1 MISFTPPPP
10 PPTARLTALAAAAM
24 LGFLLLAGPAQAQMP
39 TAEQCNDRRLFTLE
53 KVIFTGDGKMNEDN
67 SDFGHNGIQV
77 NRMAGCPGLAASV
90 LEEVGFCMNV
100 WDTTPCSVSECKSTV
115 AKVVGSRLRP
125 EWVSENLTC
134 GVMLAREVFAS
145 FIVASPHDNGVKDD
159 PTNRLIIALADNPR
173 AHVYF
178 DILDDD

>member
-10 PPTARLTALAAAAM
+10 PARLTALAAAAM

-53 KVIFTGDGKMNEDN
+53 KFIFQGDGTMNEDN
-67 SDFGHNGIQV
+67 SNFGRNGIRV
-77 NRMAGCPGLAASV
+77 HRMAGCPGLDANV

-100 WDTTPCSVSECKSTV
+100 WDTTPCSGNECKSTA
-115 AKVVGSRLRP
+115 AKVVGARIRP
-125 EWVSENLTC
+125 DWGSENLRLRC
-134 GVMLAREVFAS
+134 GVMSAREAFAG
-145 FIVASPHDNGVKDD
+145 FIVGTPHDNGVKDD

-173 AHVYF
+173 EHVYF

>member
-1 MISFTPPPP
+1 
-10 PPTARLTALAAAAM
+10 M

-53 KVIFTGDGKMNEDN
+53 KFIFQGDGAMNEDN
-67 SDFGHNGIQV
+67 SDFGQNGIQV
-77 NRMAGCPGLAASV
+77 HRMAGCTGLGANV

-100 WDTTPCSVSECKSTV
+100 WDTTPCSGNECKNTA
-115 AKVVGSRLRP
+115 AKVIGAQVRPQWGSESLGL
-125 EWVSENLTC
+125 SC
-134 GVMLAREVFAS
+134 GVMLASEVS
-145 FIVASPHDNGVKDD
+145 GGFIVASPHDNGIKDN

-173 AHVYF
+173 EHVSF

>member
-1 MISFTPPPP
+1 
-10 PPTARLTALAAAAM
+10 M

-53 KVIFTGDGKMNEDN
+53 KFIFLGAGTMNENN
-67 SDFGHNGIQV
+67 SDYGQNGIQV
-77 NRMAGCPGLAASV
+77 HRMAGCPGLGANV

-100 WDTTPCSVSECKSTV
+100 WDTTPCSGNECKSAA
-115 AKVVGSRLRP
+115 AKVVGAQVRP
-125 EWVSENLTC
+125 WGSESLGLIC
-134 GVMLAREVFAS
+134 GVISAREAFAG
-145 FIVASPHDNGVKDD
+145 FIVGSPHDNGVKDN

-173 AHVYF
+173 EHVYF